1 MAEPSPAEAGEST
14 EQRPAEGCRTVHVTV
29 TTRYPALFS
38 IRYRDQ
44 LELYE
49 KFKRKLKKLGIPR
62 DQLYWMDYKGDRQWV
77 DGFDDF
83 AFCAHAM
90 SDVYCFPHVTLYAA
104 ALREEL
110 ETSGG
115 RHPKQRKS
123 RRRSPNI
130 LQQIRVSAAVLAVVA
145 MVTGVMVLPPFFSF
159 RKLLLYRSH
168 SDPISDIHLRPSTMS
183 QQSVHAEEST
193 ELPSSEPAKV
203 TVEQPTAGDEN
214 SLAVKVHLHTP
225 TTFTISYNDNNE
237 LYWKFEEK
245 LRKLGLARDK
255 VRLIY
260 SETGQRLPI
269 RNIYDM
275 DLISSVGPTIQLY
288 APAPAENEIQKE
300 GKRSRSPDG
309 LHVAK
314 FTLRQHSIPQFAVT
328 YKNKDELY
336 RGFIESLEKLQIS
349 PDTLYYIREDVDE
362 LAQVKDADEL
372 MAFARGQSFVS
383 LYSRS
388 EAEYEISFERMHTP
402 AVPPPHMGILHRI
415 PQHEP
420 EVEGRLTDVQRKLA
434 DIIAITSGTVYRRYN
449 FAQECYLGHFSRI

>member
-1 MAEPSPAEAGEST
+1 
-14 EQRPAEGCRTVHVTV
+14 
-29 TTRYPALFS
+29 
-38 IRYRDQ
+38 
-44 LELYE
+44 
-49 KFKRKLKKLGIPR
+49 
-62 DQLYWMDYKGDRQWV
+62 
-77 DGFDDF
+77 
-83 AFCAHAM
+83 
-90 SDVYCFPHVTLYAA
+90 
-104 ALREEL
+104 
-110 ETSGG
+110 
-115 RHPKQRKS
+115 
-123 RRRSPNI
+123 
-130 LQQIRVSAAVLAVVA
+130 
-145 MVTGVMVLPPFFSF
+145 
-159 RKLLLYRSH
+159 
-168 SDPISDIHLRPSTMS
+168 MS

-402 AVPPPHMGILHRI
+402 AVPPPHMVRRRRLRSPPKFS
-415 PQHEP
+415 PQHGASNYAHSHSCCDP
-420 EVEGRLTDVQRKLA
+420 WNCASASPLPRCSCHWSVCTACFLGVDLRLSGCCRDCGCGGLQRCPHGYFGEFNNPY
-434 DIIAITSGTVYRRYN
+434 DT
-449 FAQECYLGHFSRI
+449 F